1 MSLTSKILE
10 GLNKEQRE
18 AVTYGEGPLLIIAGA
33 GTGKTQAITR
43 RIAWLITAKQA
54 KPEEILALTFTEKA
68 AVEMEER
75 VDILVPYGYTGVWIG
90 TFHAFGDSILKEN
103 ALELGLADLEVL
115 SRPEQIIFFRD
126 HLFEFPL
133 SYYRPLGNPGRF
145 IDAILTLFSRAKDE
159 DVTPEEYLNYARR
172 LEEKTRANPE
182 DLELA
187 ETATQQMEIAR
198 TYQKY
203 EDILAQYGKVDFG
216 NQITL
221 PLKLFR
227 EHPAILKRYQERFRY
242 ILIDEFQD
250 TNYTQFQLVKLLA
263 TRHENITVVA
273 DDDQSIYKF
282 RGAAISNVLGFMD
295 VYPQAK
301 QIVLTQNYR
310 STQVILDTAY
320 RLINYNNPDRLE
332 FRNNIDKRLI
342 SRVKG
347 REEINLVREGFS
359 NEVKHLHYDTL
370 SSEAEGVAKLIKEKV
385 EKEGYNYQDFAILVR
400 ANKDADTFLRSL
412 NMADIPWTFSGNKG
426 LYSREE
432 IRFLISFLQSVA
444 DFEDSISLYYLAASE
459 VYQLPTRGLTLCMN
473 YASRR
478 NRSLF
483 YAFSH
488 FSEISEL
495 DEEISPES
503 KATIEKIIKDLEKY
517 ADLSI
522 KHTTGEVL
530 YKFISESG
538 YLKELTFSPS
548 SPNEEKLKN
557 VARFFDIVRITSG
570 VLTHDRVPQFTSYL
584 NLLMEA
590 GDNPAVAEADMEAD
604 AVNVLTVHKAKGL
617 EFPIVIMVG
626 LVSERFPSR
635 YRRESISLPD
645 SLIKDI
651 LPSGNFHLQEERRLF
666 YVGMTRAEKE
676 IYFTSAQNYG
686 GKRPKKVSQFI
697 MEALDLFKKEVLIHK
712 ASALEVIGRSAPP
725 LSKERQL
732 YKSIPETKILTLSYW
747 QIDDYLTCPLKYKYV
762 HILRVPIMQH
772 HAVVYG
778 RALHEA
784 VQEYYRRRLAGNE
797 VKEEDIIS
805 IFQKFWTS
813 EGFLSREH
821 EEQRLEEGRGTLRRF
836 YQMAQAEDHLP
847 TYVEKEFSF
856 SLGNNR
862 VVGRWDR
869 VDIHNGEV
877 CIVDFKSSNVREKKK
892 ADKRTRESLQLAIYA
907 LAYQKAFGKIPE
919 RVELHFLESGLVG
932 VATLDEDNFARTIEK
947 INEAAAGIRA
957 RSYEAKPSY
966 GACHLLTCAY
976 QGICPRAAGGK

>member
-43 RIAWLITAKQA
+43 RIAWLVTAKQA

-68 AVEMEER
+68 ATEMEER

-103 ALELGLADLEVL
+103 ALELGLIPDLQVL
-115 SRPEQIIFFRD
+115 TRPEQIIFFRD

-133 SYYRPLGNPGRF
+133 SYYRPLGNPARF
-145 IDAILTLFSRAKDE
+145 IDAILTLFNRAKDE
-159 DVTPEEYLNYARR
+159 DVTPEEYLNYAHL
-172 LEEKTRANPE
+172 LEEKARANPE
-182 DLELA
+182 DSELA
-187 ETATQQMEIAR
+187 ETTAQQMEVAG

-203 EDILAQYGKVDFG
+203 EDLLAQHGKVDFG

-227 EHPAILKRYQERFRY
+227 DHPAILKRYQERFRY

-263 TRHENITVVA
+263 ARHENITVVA

-282 RGAAISNVLGFMD
+282 RGAAISNVLGFID
-295 VYPQAK
+295 VYPKAK

-320 RLINYNNPDRLE
+320 RLVNYNNPDRLE
-332 FRNNIDKRLI
+332 FRNNIDKHLI
-342 SRVKG
+342 SKTRG
-347 REEINLVREGFS
+347 GQG
-359 NEVKHLHYDTL
+359 VKHFHYDTL

-385 EKEGYNYQDFAILVR
+385 EREGYSYRDFAILVR
-400 ANKDADTFLRSL
+400 ANKDADPFLRSL

-432 IRFLISFLQSVA
+432 VRFLISFLQSAA
-444 DFEDSISLYYLAASE
+444 DFEDSVSLYYLAASE
-459 VYQLPTRGLTLCMN
+459 VYQLSARDLILCMN
-473 YASRR
+473 YAGRR

-488 FSEISEL
+488 FSKISEL
-495 DEEISPES
+495 DEDISSEG
-503 KATIEKIIKDLEKY
+503 KVIIEKIIKDLEKY

-522 KHTTGEVL
+522 KHTTGDVL
-530 YKFISESG
+530 YKFISQSG
-538 YLKELTFSPS
+538 YLKQLTSFPS
-548 SPNEEKLKN
+548 SSNEEKLKN
-557 VARFFDIVRITSG
+557 VARFFDIVRSTSG

-635 YRRESISLPD
+635 YRREGIPLPD

-651 LPSGNFHLQEERRLF
+651 LPSGDFHLQEERRLF
-666 YVGMTRAEKE
+666 YVGMTRAKKE
-676 IYFTSAQNYG
+676 IYFTSAQDYG
-686 GKRPKKVSQFI
+686 GKRPKKISQFT
-697 MEALDLFKKEVLIHK
+697 MEALDLGKKEVLIHK

-725 LSKERQL
+725 QRKEHQL
-732 YKSIPETKILTLSYW
+732 YKSIPETQVLTLSYW
-747 QIDDYLTCPLKYKYV
+747 RIDDYLTCPLKYKYV

-813 EGFLSREH
+813 EGFLSRQH
-821 EEQRLEEGRGTLRRF
+821 EEQRLEEGRETLRRF
-836 YQMAQAEDHLP
+836 YQRVQAEERLP

-856 SLGNNR
+856 LLGNNR
-862 VVGRWDR
+862 IVGRWDR

-877 CIVDFKSSNVREKKK
+877 CIIDFKSSNVREKKK

-907 LAYQKAFGKIPE
+907 LAYQKVFGKIPE